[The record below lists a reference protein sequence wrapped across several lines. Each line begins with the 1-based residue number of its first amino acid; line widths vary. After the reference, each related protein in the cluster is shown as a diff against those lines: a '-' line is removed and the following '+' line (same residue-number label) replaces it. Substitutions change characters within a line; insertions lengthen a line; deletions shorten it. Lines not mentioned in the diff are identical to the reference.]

1 MLNPTKGANWISR
14 AFVLGS
20 TCVAITIVAHA
31 LAGGTVPIIGVG
43 FVTVLMLL
51 GALLAT
57 SRELS
62 LPSLLAFL
70 AGSQVVC
77 HLLLNG
83 FSHSEVAGSAAMS
96 SERGSHALH
105 EIAPGAPEGV
115 AAVAEAHS
123 MTLGMFLAHVIACVA
138 AALVLREGERVMFSL
153 HRALPNI
160 VRVLFGLVV
169 GRPTANPVATA
180 AVALP
185 IADSTPRLS
194 LFDYAS
200 ELTRRGPPRLT
211 ATSRNSQLSLCV
223 A

>member
-1 MLNPTKGANWISR
+1 MLNPTKGANWLSR

-20 TCVAITIVAHA
+20 TCVAITVVAHA
-31 LAGGTVPIIGVG
+31 FAGGTVPIVGVG

-105 EIAPGAPEGV
+105 EMTAGAPEGI
-115 AAVAEAHS
+115 AAAAEAHS
-123 MTLGMFLAHVIACVA
+123 MTLSMLLAHLVACAA

-169 GRPTANPVATA
+169 GRPTATPVATA

-185 IADSTPRLS
+185 VADSMPQLS
-194 LFDYAS
+194 LFDLAS
-200 ELTRRGPPRLT
+200 EVTRRGPP
-211 ATSRNSQLSLCV
+211 SLFAACFAV
-223 A
+223 

>member
-1 MLNPTKGANWISR
+1 MLNPTKGANWLSR

-20 TCVAITIVAHA
+20 TCVAITLVAHA
-31 LAGGTVPIIGVG
+31 TAGGTVPIVGVA

-62 LPSLLAFL
+62 LPSMLAFL

-83 FSHSEVAGSAAMS
+83 FGHSEVAGSAATS
-96 SERGSHALH
+96 SERGSHAMH
-105 EIAPGAPEGV
+105 DVTATSPEAIATA
-115 AAVAEAHS
+115 AEAHS
-123 MTLGMFLAHVIACVA
+123 MTLSMVLAHVVACVA

-169 GRPTANPVATA
+169 GRPTATPVANTG
-180 AVALP
+180 VARP

-194 LFDYAS
+194 ILDFAS
-200 ELTRRGPPRLT
+200 ELSRRGPP
-211 ATSRNSQLSLCV
+211 SLPVACCV